1 MRMHPG
7 QYGILKEMF
16 IQPFVEAIGEGFP
29 DNPKYLQS
37 AIWYAFIGQPDSI
50 LRGPF
55 HGSQAVYAAM
65 VTFQR
70 LFAGEISLASTFG
83 NEAPSLAILRLG
95 ILDAIIDCMHEQY
108 PVIAA
113 QIYPTV
119 NIIDGNI
126 QGMQRIRELFKQYI
140 SVTHS
145 GSLERYKLAYE
156 IVLIKEQLGLPS
168 YFDSTVNIFTLPGY
182 SPGDFNYLD
191 LSGLDLSRRA
201 QGDGNFKGLTIKYSN
216 CAKTTWDGVS
226 LYGADFSGSSL
237 RGADFSNL
245 AVRDSIVLTGADIEG
260 TYFEVN
266 HVPDR
271 RAINFNR
278 ISLSQSQL
286 TLFCHRDTSA
296 TSVSNVTK
304 LHDTAVIDQRHNS
317 EAMQNEYDK
326 RFGLISMSS
335 L

>member
-1 MRMHPG
+1 MHPG
-7 QYGILKEMF
+7 QYAILKEMF
-16 IQPFVEAIGEGFP
+16 VQPFLESIGEGFL
-29 DNPKYLQS
+29 DNPKYFQS
-37 AIWYAFIGQPDSI
+37 AIWHACIGQSDSI
-50 LRGPF
+50 LLGPY
-55 HGSQAVYAAM
+55 HGSQAVYEAM

-83 NEAPSLAILRLG
+83 NEAPSFSVLRLG

-108 PVIAA
+108 PAIAA
-113 QIYPTV
+113 QHYPIV
-119 NIIDGNI
+119 NIIDNNI

-140 SVTHS
+140 SSTHS

-168 YFDSTVNIFTLPGY
+168 YFSSAVNIFTIPGY

-191 LSGLDLSRRA
+191 LSGLDLSR
-201 QGDGNFKGLTIKYSN
+201 QVPGDGNFKGLTIKYSN
-216 CAKTTWDGVS
+216 CAKTTWNGVS
-226 LYGADFSGSSL
+226 LYGANFSGSSL

-245 AVRDSIVLTGADIEG
+245 SARDSIVLTDADIEG

-271 RAINFNR
+271 RAISFNR

-286 TLFCHRDTSA
+286 TLFCHRDPSA
-296 TSVSNVTK
+296 ASVSNITK
-304 LHDTAVIDQRHNS
+304 LHDTAVIAQRHNN

-326 RFGLISMSS
+326 RFGLVS
-335 L
+335 LGTLS